1 MPDTQSVRRRPTI
14 CQAMQ
19 YRADN
24 RALLIAWTNAE
35 HRAFF
40 CGEWH
45 EQDALCIDTGNS
57 TQQARLGDW
66 VVRENGH
73 FAVFSSEQF
82 DHYFDDDELLFP
94 I

>member
-24 RALLIAWTNAE
+24 RALLIAWTGAE

-40 CGEWH
+40 CGQWY
-45 EQDALCIDTGNS
+45 EQKSLRIDATLQVS
-57 TQQARLGDW
+57 LGDW
-66 VVRENGH
+66 VVCEDGH

-82 DHYFDDDELLFP
+82 DRSFD
-94 I
+94 IA